1 MKILFAPFPFPRS
14 AMMVLLLAAAIA
26 PGRAGSVG
34 APYEIATWSG
44 FRSAAISYTFDD
56 NLPNQYAVAVP
67 MFHAAGFKMT
77 LFTVA
82 NPQGGTF
89 SWSQAQAAAACGD
102 EIASHTMT
110 HPDLTTVTAV
120 QLTNE
125 LADSRSNINA
135 RITNALCVTL
145 AYPYCTVPREAVTA
159 QYYIAA
165 RSCSGQLVPATPP
178 DFFDIS
184 SFGCGSLG
192 GIRTAAQFNQLA
204 DQAAASN
211 AWCVYLIHAIDNDNG
226 YSPLPG
232 ATLQASLDYLRANRD
247 KFWVETFG
255 NVVRYIKERNASS
268 VIETVTSS
276 NRIALQV
283 TNSLDRALFDY
294 PLTLRRPL
302 PAGWPAAVVL
312 QNNRPVTAKCV
323 TLDSTRCVVFDVVP
337 NRGEVVL
344 AKTILPLQ
352 STTAF
357 PGQ

>member
-1 MKILFAPFPFPRS
+1 MKNPFEKSVVPLPALAFL
-14 AMMVLLLAAAIA
+14 VLATTAAS
-26 PGRAGSVG
+26 GRAGSIA
-34 APYEIATWSG
+34 APYEIGAWAG
-44 FRSAAISYTFDD
+44 FRSAPISYTFDD

-67 MFHAAGFKMT
+67 MFRAAGFKMT

-82 NPQGGTF
+82 SPQGGTF

-110 HPDLTTVTAV
+110 HPDLTKVTDV

-125 LADSRSNINA
+125 LANSRSNINT
-135 RITNALCVTL
+135 RVTSALCVTL
-145 AYPYCTVPREAVTA
+145 AYPYCTVPSEAVTA

-192 GIRTAAQFNQLA
+192 IVQTVAQFNRLA

-211 AWCVYLIHAIDNDNG
+211 SWCVYLIHAIDNDNG
-226 YSPLPG
+226 YSPLPS
-232 ATLQASLDYLRANRD
+232 ANLQASLDYLRANPD

-268 VIETVTSS
+268 VAETASSS
-276 NRIALQV
+276 NRITLQV
-283 TNSLDRALFDY
+283 TNSLDRAIFDY

-302 PAGWPAAVVL
+302 PAGWPAVAVS
-312 QNNRPVTAKCV
+312 QNHRPVAVKSV
-323 TLDSTRCVVFDVVP
+323 TVNSTHFVMFDVVP
-337 NRGEVVL
+337 NGGEVVL
-344 AKTILPLQ
+344 TKAVLPVP
-352 STTAF
+352 AF
-357 PGQ
+357 

>member
-1 MKILFAPFPFPRS
+1 MKKLFGHSSFRRS
-14 AMMVLLLAAAIA
+14 MGIFLLLAATVT
-26 PGRAGSVG
+26 GRAGSVA
-34 APYEIATWSG
+34 APYEIATWAG
-44 FRSAAISYTFDD
+44 FRSAAITYTFDD

-77 LFTVA
+77 LFTVV
-82 NPQGGTF
+82 N
-89 SWSQAQAAAACGD
+89 SWDSSFTWSKAQTAAAYGD

-110 HPDLTTVTAV
+110 HLNLTTVNAE
-120 QLTNE
+120 QLTND
-125 LADSRSNINA
+125 LANSRSNINA

-145 AYPYCTVPREAVTA
+145 AYPYCAVPREAVTA

-165 RSCSGQLVPATPP
+165 RSCSGQLVPATPT

-184 SFGCGSLG
+184 SFGCGSQG
-192 GIRTAAQFNQLA
+192 PVRTAAQFNGLV

-232 ATLQASLDYLRANRD
+232 ATLQASLDYLGASPD

-255 NVVRYIKERNASS
+255 NVVRYIQERNASS
-268 VIETVTSS
+268 VIETLTAS
-276 NRIALQV
+276 NRITLQV
-283 TNSLDRALFDY
+283 TNSLDRAIFDY

-302 PAGWPAAVVL
+302 PAGWPSAAVS

-323 TLDSTRCVVFDVVP
+323 TLNSTHYVMFDVVP
-337 NRGEVVL
+337 NGGEVVL
-344 AKTILPLQ
+344 RKTD
-352 STTAF
+352 
-357 PGQ
+357 